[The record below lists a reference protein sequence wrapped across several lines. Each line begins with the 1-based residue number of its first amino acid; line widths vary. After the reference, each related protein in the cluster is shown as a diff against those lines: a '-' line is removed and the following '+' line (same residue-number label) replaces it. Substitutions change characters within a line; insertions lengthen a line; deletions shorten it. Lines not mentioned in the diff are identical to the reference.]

1 MSKDIS
7 KLQDQVTKRLFGKTD
22 WSKRGL
28 SGPAVLHGVTLDG
41 RLGGGIGPVAV
52 ERGAAGP
59 KA

>member
-28 SGPAVLHGVTLDG
+28 SGPAVLYGVTLDG
-41 RLGGGIGPVAV
+41 RLGEESALWWWGEGQPA
-52 ERGAAGP
+52 
-59 KA
+59 